1 MTQFKLKFEHLFYIA
16 AFLLALAVR
25 LAAAGRMPLSDL
37 EAGLALQAMDL
48 SHGQAPTLSPH
59 PLYLTLTTFLMF
71 LFSPNNWMA
80 RFWPALVG
88 SLMVFL
94 PLFFRDGQAGHVLPQ
109 RFRLGSLSAVLFSFF
124 LALDPGLAAISRQ
137 AGSLSL
143 ALFFTLLAV
152 LLWQHHRIEL
162 AGIAAGL
169 ALLGGPGVWPGLI
182 GLVAAA
188 YLAGLPA
195 QLAAARS
202 PVGMETDVQ
211 PANRWQ
217 RGIIFAL
224 ATVFFAG
231 TLFFSIPNGIS
242 ALAGSIP
249 EYLRGWLPRNSGAE
263 TASIQQILAALL
275 AYEFLPLVFGL
286 WGGIRGLLR
295 KNQLDRFLL
304 IWWAVAFGL
313 ALAYPGHRVVDLAWS
328 LAPLCFLAAR
338 QISRLASHAV
348 SDRMPMLAQA
358 ALTALI
364 FGFISMTL
372 VSMVNTAPA
381 NSMEH
386 WVRLGGAG
394 LMLVA
399 STGLIAWGWARD
411 VALRGLAWGLAAVL
425 FIYFISAVW
434 NSSGMAS
441 RAGHELWSG
450 PSMVQQADLIQGTL
464 YDLDFQGP
472 VLTGGPDL
480 AVTQVTSPSLRWL
493 LRNVQKASYTAQLSS
508 DASPALVIT
517 ADQPELALAAMYRGQ
532 SFVLTQSVN
541 WDRLTPAEWFRWI
554 AFRSLPGDIVLQ
566 NRVIL
571 WARSDFFPGGIEVIS
586 LEEVPQEDIHQQ

>member
-1 MTQFKLKFEHLFYIA
+1 MTQFKLKFEHLFYVA

-25 LAAAGRMPLSDL
+25 FAAADRTPLADF
-37 EAGLALQAMDL
+37 EANLALQAMDL
-48 SHGQAPTLSPH
+48 SRGQAPALSPH
-59 PLYLTLTTFLMF
+59 PLYLALTTFLMF
-71 LFSPNNWMA
+71 LFSPANWTA
-80 RFWPALVG
+80 RFWPALAG

-94 PLFFRDGQAGHVLPQ
+94 PLFFREEQAGHVLPQ
-109 RFRLGSLSAVLFSFF
+109 RFRLGSLSAVLLSFF
-124 LALDPGLAAISRQ
+124 LALDSGLAAISQQ

-152 LLWQHHRIEL
+152 MLWLHRRIEL

-169 ALLGGPGVWPGLI
+169 VLLGGPGVWPGLI
-182 GLVAAA
+182 GLAAA
-188 YLAGLPA
+188 VYLAGLPA
-195 QLAAARS
+195 QLAAARP
-202 PVGMETDVQ
+202 PVEMETGAQ
-211 PANRWQ
+211 PADRL
-217 RGIIFAL
+217 RRAIIFAL
-224 ATVFFAG
+224 ATIFFAG
-231 TLFFSIPNGIS
+231 TLFFSIPNGVS
-242 ALAGSIP
+242 ALAGSIA
-249 EYLRGWLPRNSGAE
+249 EYLSGWLPGNSGAE
-263 TASIQQILAALL
+263 TASLQQILAALL

-328 LAPLCFLAAR
+328 LFPLFFLAAR
-338 QISRLASHAV
+338 QISRLASHAI
-348 SDRMPMLAQA
+348 SDRGPMLAQA

-364 FGFISMTL
+364 VGFISMTL
-372 VSMVNTAPA
+372 VSLVNTAPA
-381 NSMEH
+381 NSMEY
-386 WVRLGGAG
+386 WVRLGGAV

-399 STGLIAWGWARD
+399 STGLIAWGWAQD
-411 VALRGLAWGLAAVL
+411 VALRGLAWGFAAVL

-434 NSSGMAS
+434 NSSGMTS

-464 YDLDFQGP
+464 DDLEFQGP
-472 VLTGGPDL
+472 VLTGGPDV

-493 LRNVQKASYTAQLSS
+493 LRHMQKVSYTAQLPS

-532 SFVLTQSVN
+532 SFVLTESVN
-541 WDRLTPAEWFRWI
+541 WDRLMPAEWLRWI
-554 AFRSLPGDIVLQ
+554 AFRSLPGDVVLQ

-571 WARSDFFPGGIEVIS
+571 WARSDFFPGGIEIVS
-586 LEEVPQEDIHQQ
+586 QEEVPQEDVNQQ